1 MEAVFHRE
9 LIEEVPEWGTQ
20 ALLQMQQKVII
31 YLHKK
36 KRLVSQRGEENKSFT
51 YRNESNADGQI
62 NQ

>member
-1 MEAVFHRE
+1 MEEVFHRE

-20 ALLQMQQKVII
+20 ALLQMQQKWSFFTQ
-31 YLHKK
+31 K